1 MLRDNIWT
9 LNITE
14 RTGSRAKSISS
25 QSLTPVT
32 VHPPTTTRPH
42 LQTSLN
48 SNTDWGPNVQI
59 PEPCVEQFLFKPPQK
74 PCLK

>member
-14 RTGSRAKSISS
+14 RTGRRAKSISS

-32 VHPPTTTRPH
+32 VHPPARPH
-42 LQTSLN
+42 LLN
-48 SNTDWGPNVQI
+48 LPKQQHRLGTKCSNT
-59 PEPCVEQFLFKPPQK
+59 
-74 PCLK
+74 